1 MRLSSEIIRRCCAL
15 LAFVWITIQSAQSQQ
30 YNTTDARGFKQGAW
44 IVQGS
49 MLQDPSYKPDSKVE
63 EGIYVD
69 NEKDGVWKKYWP
81 NGTVRSEI
89 NYSKGKP
96 NGSYKLFYANGKLE
110 ESGRWHEGKL
120 CDRFQRYHSNGIMKE
135 DFTYDSEGN
144 RQGNQHYYHENGT
157 LAMEVEMSGG
167 AEHGV
172 QKRYDDRGQLMEE
185 RNFDNGKSKAGGVRS
200 YMTTQQTK
208 ASQMGAGSVGL
219 SENHKTNGAQDFD
232 PNGYNVLYDANGNVC
247 VSGEF
252 LNGKLFNGKVQHYNA
267 DGLKT
272 GTEIYTRGK
281 SNGKHAM
288 DSNNQ

>member
-1 MRLSSEIIRRCCAL
+1 MRLSSEIIRRCCAH

-30 YNTTDARGFKQGAW
+30 YNATDARGLKQGAW
-44 IVQGS
+44 VVQGS

-63 EGIYVD
+63 EGLYVD
-69 NEKDGVWKKYWP
+69 NEKDGVWKRYWP

-89 NYSKGKP
+89 NYIKGRP
-96 NGSYKLFYANGKLE
+96 EGPYKLYYASGKLE
-110 ESGRWHEGKL
+110 ESGRWKDGKL
-120 CDRFQRYHSNGIMKE
+120 CERFQRYHSNGIMKE

-144 RQGNQHYYHENGT
+144 RQGKQHYYHENGT

-185 RNFDNGKSKAGGVRS
+185 RSFDNGKSKAGGVRS
-200 YMTTQQTK
+200 YMTPQQAK
-208 ASQMGAGSVGL
+208 ASQMGAGSVGMG
-219 SENHKTNGAQDFD
+219 ENQKTNGAQDFD

-247 VSGEF
+247 VSGDF
-252 LNGKLFNGKVQHYNA
+252 LNGKLFNGKVHHYNA

-272 GTEIYTRGK
+272 GTEIYSRGK
-281 SNGKHAM
+281 SNGKLAT
-288 DSNNQ
+288 DTNNQ